1 MPGQTQSEIRA
12 LLAAAG
18 LAPRHRYGQNFL
30 VDLNLMRKLVS
41 AAELRPADV
50 VLEVGCGTGSLTEML
65 LAADARV
72 VGVEID
78 RGFQAILRERLGK
91 QPRFTLIAGDALAG
105 KHQVNPLILRVLAG
119 QTPEAGGDYK
129 LVANLPY
136 DIATPLLLELLYASP
151 RFERMTCTI
160 QREVGQR
167 LRAATGSSAYG
178 LVSIITQTLA
188 DIDLIAIIPPKAFWP
203 RPKVESVLLT
213 IRPRPAEE
221 VEVDDVPAFVQFVQ
235 HGFLHR
241 RKMLKKAAESWSVPD
256 TWAVF
261 GRAGVSPDA
270 RPDAVSPTRWRA
282 LFHAVQ
288 SRSRR

>member
-41 AAELRPADV
+41 AASLRPADV

-65 LAADARV
+65 LAADVRV

-167 LRAATGSSAYG
+167 LRAATGNSAYG

-235 HGFLHR
+235 RGFLHR
-241 RKMLKKAAESWSVPD
+241 RKMLKKAAESWGVPD

-261 GRAGVSPDA
+261 GRAGVSPDV
-270 RPDAVSPTRWRA
+270 RPEAVSPAQWRA
-282 LFHAVQ
+282 LFHAVRL
-288 SRSRR
+288 RSRR

>member
-1 MPGQTQSEIRA
+1 MAGQTQSDIRA

-41 AAELRPADV
+41 AAELRAADV
-50 VLEVGCGTGSLTEML
+50 VLEVGCGTGSLTEIL
-65 LAADARV
+65 LEVGTRV

-78 RGFQAILRERLGK
+78 RGLQAILRERLGK
-91 QPRFTLIAGDALAG
+91 QRRFTLIAGDALAG

-129 LVANLPY
+129 LIANLPY
-136 DIATPLLLELLYASP
+136 DIATPLLLELLYVSP

-178 LVSIITQTLA
+178 PVSIITQTLA
-188 DIDLIAIIPPKAFWP
+188 DIELIAIVRPKAFWP
-203 RPKVESVLLT
+203 RPNVESVMLT
-213 IRPRPAEE
+213 IRPRPTKE
-221 VEVDDVPAFVQFVQ
+221 VELDDVPGFVRFVQR
-235 HGFLHR
+235 GFLHR
-241 RKMLKKAAESWSVPD
+241 RKMLKKTAESWGVRD
-256 TWAVF
+256 TWVVF

-270 RPDAVSPTRWRA
+270 RPEAVSPAQWRA
-282 LFHAVQ
+282 LFQAVR
-288 SRSRR
+288 SLSRR